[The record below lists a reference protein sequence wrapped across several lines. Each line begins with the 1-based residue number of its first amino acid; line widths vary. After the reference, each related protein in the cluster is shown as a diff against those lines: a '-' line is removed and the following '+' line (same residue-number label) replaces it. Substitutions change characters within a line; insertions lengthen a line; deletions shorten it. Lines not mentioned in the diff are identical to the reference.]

1 LYCRKCGQE
10 MAEQERFCR
19 HCGQGVGLGQGAG
32 LRPDLIPNH
41 LAFSIIMLIL
51 FLPFGIAGLIYS
63 LRVDEYLARGD
74 TEGALYYS
82 KRAFNINVIGLIVLG
97 ALIVLFF
104 ILIFIV
110 LASAPAAWWLMN

>member
-82 KRAFNINVIGLIVLG
+82 KKARSINIIGLIVLA
-97 ALIVLFF
+97 ALIVFCIILAVVVAIGF
-104 ILIFIV
+104 IPYCHVYF
-110 LASAPAAWWLMN
+110 